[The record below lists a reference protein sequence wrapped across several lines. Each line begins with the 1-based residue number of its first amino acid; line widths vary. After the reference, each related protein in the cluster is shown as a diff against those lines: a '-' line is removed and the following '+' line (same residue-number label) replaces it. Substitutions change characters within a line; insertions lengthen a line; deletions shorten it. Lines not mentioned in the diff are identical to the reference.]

1 MQLSLFDSL
10 QDNFIEAQRRLNEAR
25 KHYDDTKK
33 LRDDNCEHRVVD
45 SKNSYFGG
53 NYYSTNKY
61 VYDAHGNLLASY
73 NKNINLTTN
82 VSGSNSVKEDQ
93 LISFLQTK

>member
-10 QDNFIEAQRRLNEAR
+10 QDNFIEAQRRLDEAR

-53 NYYSTNKY
+53 SYYDTAYTDYWTECTICGAKSPVTTKY
-61 VYDAHGNLLASY
+61 HSYHG
-73 NKNINLTTN
+73 
-82 VSGSNSVKEDQ
+82 
-93 LISFLQTK
+93 

>member
-1 MQLSLFDSL
+1 M
-10 QDNFIEAQRRLNEAR
+10 
-25 KHYDDTKK
+25 Y
-33 LRDDNCEHRVVD
+33 LRDSHGNITGRVEE
-45 SKNSYFGG
+45 N
-53 NYYSTNKY
+53 STNKY